1 MLLAVAQGIGAC
13 LAERVDA
20 VLMNTSEL
28 GGRLSPAIHFEILA
42 FAFAARSREGLK
54 EREEGRKGVEL
65 ERIVVVAAAAS
76 RSNRRKDVVR
86 TNIKLRVENVGL
98 SPEVGDWLENTSGVE
113 GKNSESDTLSSLPS
127 KIII

>member
-13 LAERVDA
+13 LEERVDG

-28 GGRLSPAIHFEILA
+28 GGRLSPAIYFEILA

-65 ERIVVVAAAAS
+65 ERIVVAAIVEKISHGQILNSNCSMGHVVNGSQIRVHSIEGRTTLYTLVS
-76 RSNRRKDVVR
+76 RER
-86 TNIKLRVENVGL
+86 T
-98 SPEVGDWLENTSGVE
+98 
-113 GKNSESDTLSSLPS
+113 S
-127 KIII
+127 KVTPCSV